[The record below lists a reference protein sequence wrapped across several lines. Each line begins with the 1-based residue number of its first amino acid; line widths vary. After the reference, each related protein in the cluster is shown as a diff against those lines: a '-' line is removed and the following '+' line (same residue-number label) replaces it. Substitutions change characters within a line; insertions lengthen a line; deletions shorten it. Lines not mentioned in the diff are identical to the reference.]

1 MLDTMA
7 SDAELNMDE
16 TTGSPV
22 LDKLT
27 KIAVNRF
34 TVPMPDKKLEEKLEQ
49 FKIQENCKAIMA
61 PF

>member
-1 MLDTMA
+1 MA

-22 LDKLT
+22 LLDKLA
-27 KIAVNRF
+27 KLAVNRF

-49 FKIQENCKAIMA
+49 F
-61 PF
+61 